1 MNARMVI
8 VAGLCCATLALA
20 HHAFDA
26 EFDAKQT
33 ITLQGIVTKFDFIN
47 PHGWIYLDGKDE
59 NGKAGLWA
67 AETAN
72 VSSLLR
78 RGWRKD
84 SLKAGAEIIIE
95 GSRAKD
101 GSNTVSVRAVK
112 LPDGRKLF
120 SGTSPDG
127 APVK

>member
-1 MNARMVI
+1 MNKRLLLAS
-8 VAGLCCATLALA
+8 LWCASLVLA
-20 HHAFDA
+20 HHSFDA
-26 EFDAKQT
+26 EFDVSKPA
-33 ITLQGIVTKFDFIN
+33 TLQGVVTKFDFIN
-47 PHGWIYLDGKDE
+47 PHGWIYLEGKDE
-59 NGKAGLWA
+59 TGKTGTWA

-84 SLKAGAEIIIE
+84 SLKPGTEIIVE

-101 GSNTVSVRAVK
+101 GSNTVNVRTVK
-112 LPDGRKLF
+112 LPDGSKLF

-127 APVK
+127 SAVK